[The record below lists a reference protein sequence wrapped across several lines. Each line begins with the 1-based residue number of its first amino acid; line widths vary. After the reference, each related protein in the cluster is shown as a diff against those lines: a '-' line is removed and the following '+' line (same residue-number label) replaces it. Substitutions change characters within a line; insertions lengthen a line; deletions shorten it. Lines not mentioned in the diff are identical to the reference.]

1 MVFKVMFLLQVRVS
15 LLIGEYY
22 VNIYGRISHLF
33 VSVCG
38 NGSILG
44 AESVSLSFRRK
55 RKSSLQAPADSSGY
69 FTFSDIFLKAYSFLF
84 ILNYLKGHCLSC

>member
-1 MVFKVMFLLQVRVS
+1 MVKKSGKHCGLQGHVFASSKSFTVNRRILRQYLWQDFS
-15 LLIGEYY
+15 L
-22 VNIYGRISHLF
+22 

-69 FTFSDIFLKAYSFLF
+69 FLLFLTFFLKRIVFCLF
-84 ILNYLKGHCLSC
+84 